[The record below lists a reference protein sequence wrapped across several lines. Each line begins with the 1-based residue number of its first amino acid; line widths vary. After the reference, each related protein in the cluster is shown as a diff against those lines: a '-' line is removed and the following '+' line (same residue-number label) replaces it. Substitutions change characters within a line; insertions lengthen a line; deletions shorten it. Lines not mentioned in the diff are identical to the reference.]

1 MREPNMLLVVGFL
14 PSLPRLPID
23 QVHHCTIFICFFKN
37 KTTVLMVL
45 DNNHILNPSVIRASH
60 QIFISSSF
68 LAPVKS
74 SAKTS

>member
-1 MREPNMLLVVGFL
+1 MLFVVGFL

-23 QVHHCTIFICFFKN
+23 QVRHCTMFICFFKS
-37 KTTVLMVL
+37 KTRVLMVL

-68 LAPVKS
+68 LAPVK
-74 SAKTS
+74 